1 MNETMKEAVAA
12 LGFTT
17 IVGALLFL
25 WIATP

>member
-1 MNETMKEAVAA
+1 MNETIKEAIAA
-12 LGFTT
+12 AGFCA